1 MVCCWQIYL
10 YNAATYVLRCKCD
23 KHSGPL
29 KAVDFSQDST
39 MLQSDG
45 LDYEHNYCK
54 LTHLL
59 LSG

>member
-1 MVCCWQIYL
+1 MMCCWQIYL

-54 LTHLL
+54 A
-59 LSG
+59 